1 MVDTSLTSLNESIF
15 AFRQRFDF
23 LQSSHVLSHS
33 TPRRIPDSVFLPR
46 FSGDNPAVWVL
57 QAEKYFAFHNILSEH
72 KLSLASFYFDGDA
85 LEWYRWLFRNKQLA
99 GWDHFVEKMLIR
111 FRSRTRDKYSE
122 FVSIPKQHEAAENY
136 ITNSYSPQHLNAH
149 SDRNKPSLAYTL
161 FKEMSDGETNCFR
174 DETMVLP
181 ETQVCHLSEQGNVSV
196 SLEISYDLF
205 AENSEVDHMFDK
217 MPEKCNEVDS
227 LDNTSVG
234 SNINTFDDMDS
245 RPISSIPSL
254 YDQMVSNPNLSN
266 NPTKE
271 PLSELSQYDN
281 DQSGREGRQNVRP
294 ISYETP
300 PPQEYPTNL
309 LLCVFGAHN
318 DHSMNTF
325 FMREVVDDAKL
336 VEAITAAKYR
346 NMVVVGEEY
355 NDCELL
361 DDLGVFAM
369 DEETIKYF
377 SISTTRVF
385 ANNIRSSCVIGCGH
399 NVARS
404 LIGDPNFSWTVIF
417 KECVLK
423 EVDKTVDNTS
433 PFFTNIY
440 LLVDDIPTHG
450 STIGWN
456 ARLAQLT
463 VGMVVPSAHR
473 HKPQDSK
480 LVHNG
485 NNSEM
490 LELMADSESDHNSIH
505 RDFYII
511 TYVLALNASSN
522 NLRLLDVHTC
532 PVLLLINSKGGGQLG
547 GELLRTF
554 RHHLNKYKVF
564 DLGDERLKGNGDRF
578 SAEIEERM
586 SIIVA
591 GEDGTA
597 GWLLGV
603 VCDLTV
609 SQQPPIATV
618 PLKTGK
624 ENLFLENWFPITDAV
639 GLHLNFNLDTGI
651 CCRDICHFRCVMI
664 LVKVGQ
670 VIAEE
675 IRVMLISLLLLDD
688 NIELHFASDNFLWLL
703 LLDVG
708 LLSNF
713 TLETLHQVDIAT
725 PQIIEKVVD
734 RFHDLN
740 LEDKVLNWDGGIV
753 MNQVQ
758 PNVDTN
764 VIQVVIG
771 PTRAIGPRTS
781 NRSKLIWDPG

>member
-1 MVDTSLTSLNESIF
+1 
-15 AFRQRFDF
+15 
-23 LQSSHVLSHS
+23 
-33 TPRRIPDSVFLPR
+33 
-46 FSGDNPAVWVL
+46 
-57 QAEKYFAFHNILSEH
+57 
-72 KLSLASFYFDGDA
+72 
-85 LEWYRWLFRNKQLA
+85 
-99 GWDHFVEKMLIR
+99 
-111 FRSRTRDKYSE
+111 
-122 FVSIPKQHEAAENY
+122 
-136 ITNSYSPQHLNAH
+136 
-149 SDRNKPSLAYTL
+149 
-161 FKEMSDGETNCFR
+161 MSDGETNCFR

-181 ETQVCHLSEQGNVSV
+181 ETQVCHLSEQGNISV

-234 SNINTFDDMDS
+234 SNINTFDGMDS

-254 YDQMVSNPNLSN
+254 YDQMVE
-266 NPTKE
+266 KE
-271 PLSELSQYDN
+271 DRMY
-281 DQSGREGRQNVRP
+281 VRP

-309 LLCVFGAHN
+309 LLFAFGAHN

-355 NDCELL
+355 NDCEFL

-385 ANNIRSSCVIGCGH
+385 DNNS
-399 NVARS
+399 VALCHWLWPQCRK
-404 LIGDPNFSWTVIF
+404 ID
-417 KECVLK
+417 
-423 EVDKTVDNTS
+423 VDEAVDNTS

-480 LVHNG
+480 VVHNG

-490 LELMADSESDHNSIH
+490 LELMADSESEHNSIH
-505 RDFYII
+505 RDFYIL
-511 TYVLALNASSN
+511 TYVLALNTSSN

-532 PVLLLINSKGGGQLG
+532 PVLLLIYSKGGGQLG

-554 RHHLNKYKVF
+554 RHHLNKYTIF
-564 DLGDERLKGNGDRF
+564 DLGDETLDSVLRRLYFNIERLKGNGDRF

-586 SIIVA
+586 SIIIA
-591 GEDGTA
+591 SEDGTA

-618 PLKTGK
+618 PLK
-624 ENLFLENWFPITDAV
+624 LEKKTCF
-639 GLHLNFNLDTGI
+639 
-651 CCRDICHFRCVMI
+651 
-664 LVKVGQ
+664 
-670 VIAEE
+670 
-675 IRVMLISLLLLDD
+675 
-688 NIELHFASDNFLWLL
+688 
-703 LLDVG
+703 
-708 LLSNF
+708 
-713 TLETLHQVDIAT
+713 
-725 PQIIEKVVD
+725 
-734 RFHDLN
+734 
-740 LEDKVLNWDGGIV
+740 
-753 MNQVQ
+753 
-758 PNVDTN
+758 
-764 VIQVVIG
+764 
-771 PTRAIGPRTS
+771 
-781 NRSKLIWDPG
+781 

>member
-1 MVDTSLTSLNESIF
+1 
-15 AFRQRFDF
+15 
-23 LQSSHVLSHS
+23 
-33 TPRRIPDSVFLPR
+33 
-46 FSGDNPAVWVL
+46 
-57 QAEKYFAFHNILSEH
+57 
-72 KLSLASFYFDGDA
+72 
-85 LEWYRWLFRNKQLA
+85 
-99 GWDHFVEKMLIR
+99 
-111 FRSRTRDKYSE
+111 
-122 FVSIPKQHEAAENY
+122 
-136 ITNSYSPQHLNAH
+136 
-149 SDRNKPSLAYTL
+149 
-161 FKEMSDGETNCFR
+161 MSDGETNCFR

-181 ETQVCHLSEQGNVSV
+181 ETQVCHLSEQGNISV

-234 SNINTFDDMDS
+234 SNINTFDGMDS

-254 YDQMVSNPNLSN
+254 YDQMVE
-266 NPTKE
+266 KE
-271 PLSELSQYDN
+271 DRMY
-281 DQSGREGRQNVRP
+281 VRP

-309 LLCVFGAHN
+309 LLFAFGAHN

-355 NDCELL
+355 NDCEFL

-385 ANNIRSSCVIGCGH
+385 DNNLRSSCVIGCGH

-404 LIGDPNFSWTVIF
+404 LIGYPNFSWTVIF
-417 KECVLK
+417 KEFVLK
-423 EVDKTVDNTS
+423 DVDEAVDNTS

-480 LVHNG
+480 VVHNG

-490 LELMADSESDHNSIH
+490 LELMADSESEHNSIH
-505 RDFYII
+505 RDFYIL
-511 TYVLALNASSN
+511 TYVLALNTSSN

-532 PVLLLINSKGGGQLG
+532 PVLLLIYSKGGGQLG

-554 RHHLNKYKVF
+554 RHHLNKYTIF
-564 DLGDERLKGNGDRF
+564 DLGDETLDSVLRRLYFNIERLKGNGDRF

-586 SIIVA
+586 SIIIA
-591 GEDGTA
+591 SEDGTA

-609 SQQPPIATV
+609 SQQPPIAT
-618 PLKTGK
+618 
-624 ENLFLENWFPITDAV
+624 
-639 GLHLNFNLDTGI
+639 
-651 CCRDICHFRCVMI
+651 
-664 LVKVGQ
+664 
-670 VIAEE
+670 
-675 IRVMLISLLLLDD
+675 LI
-688 NIELHFASDNFLWLL
+688 
-703 LLDVG
+703 
-708 LLSNF
+708 
-713 TLETLHQVDIAT
+713 
-725 PQIIEKVVD
+725 
-734 RFHDLN
+734 
-740 LEDKVLNWDGGIV
+740 
-753 MNQVQ
+753 
-758 PNVDTN
+758 
-764 VIQVVIG
+764 
-771 PTRAIGPRTS
+771 
-781 NRSKLIWDPG
+781 